1 MQINPVVTREATLPI
16 LETMM
21 NDKKLLRNGIIGSV
35 IAALC
40 CFTPVLVIMLG
51 FAGLSGI
58 IGGLDY
64 FLFPLMFTSMGM
76 IGFALYIRSGRQ
88 GLSPKI
94 AIIVVVIALSALLF
108 WLEFRYAL
116 RISIAAAALVA
127 AYGFYL
133 RALTNR
139 AVA

>member
-1 MQINPVVTREATLPI
+1 
-16 LETMM
+16 M
-21 NDKKLLRNGIIGSV
+21 NEKRLLRNGIIGSV

-88 GLSPKI
+88 GPSPKI

-116 RISIAAAALVA
+116 RISIASAVLVT

-133 RALTNR
+133 RTQSNQA
-139 AVA
+139 AV

>member
-1 MQINPVVTREATLPI
+1 
-16 LETMM
+16 M
-21 NDKKLLRNGIIGSV
+21 NDKKLFRNGIVGAV

-51 FAGLSGI
+51 FVGLSAV

-64 FLFPLMFTSMGM
+64 VLFPMLFASLGVV
-76 IGFALYIRSGRQ
+76 GYALYLSSGNK
-88 GLSPKI
+88 GPSPKT
-94 AIIVVVIALSALLF
+94 AIIILVVILSGLLL

-127 AYGFYL
+127 VYGFYL
-133 RALTNR
+133 RRLANR
-139 AVA
+139 PVAQDRQ